1 MTLFLCFIGLLLIV
15 EGIPYFAFP
24 DSMKKWMTVIQQ
36 TPDNQLRII
45 GFLAM
50 CIGLVL
56 VYFFRS

>member
-1 MTLFLCFIGLLLIV
+1 
-15 EGIPYFAFP
+15 
-24 DSMKKWMTVIQQ
+24 MKKWMVMIQE
-36 TPDNQLRII
+36 TPDNQLRAI